1 MGRWLRGP
9 SRWIYPTCGSNW
21 ASFAAIAAS
30 PSTTGRRSLRSV
42 RAFAELCN
50 DDEDLNSWLLKNLV
64 DFQFPYGAES
74 IDAFLEVLQGRRS
87 IRTVFLRDKPVPDK
101 LIERILEA
109 ARW

>member
-21 ASFAAIAAS
+21 ASFAAITAL
-30 PSTTGRRSLRSV
+30 PSTTGRRSLRSA

-64 DFQFPYGAES
+64 DFQFLTAPNRLTP
-74 IDAFLEVLQGRRS
+74 FWR
-87 IRTVFLRDKPVPDK
+87 FFRDFCGTSQS
-101 LIERILEA
+101 RINLLKG
-109 ARW
+109 